1 MYTADRALIGVGVF
15 MVLLGIYAWFDH
27 NRQLDCRTAAHT
39 TGVPVLDAVKLCK
52 R

>member
-1 MYTADRALIGVGVF
+1 MYTAGRALIGLGVF

-27 NRQLDCRTAAHT
+27 SRQLECRTATQAN
-39 TGVPVLDAVKLCK
+39 GVSVMDAVKLCK